1 MESSGW
7 CSSYEP
13 VSENVWPVSQNVSSQ
28 VQAMEDQIIMFSHY
42 SSVKRNSRTS
52 HHLQLKS
59 KFFFELL
66 PFTGTATWPHSKW
79 AQIMLKEN
87 KATDTQ
93 SSSENH
99 WYITREKWY
108 SWAQNYLP
116 SFLGNCQNTSGLAF
130 SFLLLFLFFVCSS
143 FVKLVLISP
152 GWWCL
157 SAAQIKWWQNGLI
170 LHLFKVAPISVEWI
184 IV

>member
-28 VQAMEDQIIMFSHY
+28 VQAMEDQIIMFSHH

-99 WYITREKWY
+99 WYITRQKMIFLSPELSSLILRKLSKY
-108 SWAQNYLP
+108 IWAGIL
-116 SFLGNCQNTSGLAF
+116 F
-130 SFLLLFLFFVCSS
+130 SSS
-143 FVKLVLISP
+143 FPFLCVQLFCKVGPHFSWLVMLISSP
-152 GWWCL
+152 NKMM
-157 SAAQIKWWQNGLI
+157 AKWPYSSS
-170 LHLFKVAPISVEWI
+170 F
-184 IV
+184 